1 MKVITKRIAIL
12 FMVLFILVLLDVIT
26 TSELLAM
33 GGTEL
38 NQKAVLQWQQLGFD
52 MSVKLKIGMVLFL
65 GFIMVLVNYAAKT
78 ESDITIAKRV
88 LTIVLLPLSVFF
100 FFVVANNTYWIFY
113 ARSLSAAASTNYQG
127 NLMIMVLVVLAITFI
142 FAIIW
147 ALIEPTKK

>member
-1 MKVITKRIAIL
+1 
-12 FMVLFILVLLDVIT
+12 MVLFVLVLLDVIT

-100 FFVVANNTYWIFY
+100 FFVVANNTYWSQY
-113 ARSLSAAASTNYQG
+113 RGVLLESLGLPQLQG
-127 NLMIMVLVVLAITFI
+127 LS
-142 FAIIW
+142 
-147 ALIEPTKK
+147 

>member
-1 MKVITKRIAIL
+1 
-12 FMVLFILVLLDVIT
+12 
-26 TSELLAM
+26 
-33 GGTEL
+33 
-38 NQKAVLQWQQLGFD
+38 
-52 MSVKLKIGMVLFL
+52 
-65 GFIMVLVNYAAKT
+65 MVLVNYAAKT

-127 NLMIMVLVVLAITFI
+127 NLMLMVLIVLAITFI